1 MHKIDL
7 KTVEAKKR
15 RRPWVI
21 IFGLLGIVITAQLVI
36 TNILASRGDELSKLE
51 AKANEI
57 ARQNQNL
64 REELVKKT
72 SLTKINEESQNLGLG
87 IPEKIIYLNLAETVA
102 NVTP

>member
-87 IPEKIIYLNLAETVA
+87 IP
-102 NVTP
+102 